1 MSKEQFE
8 IKKYQV
14 TLGSD
19 LLSIVTN
26 IDMKVVGI
34 IGCYGKDVQIMINF
48 VAEGEELPISAYDS
62 EKSVGTM
69 FRPISLMPIYIDLL
83 RNEKPVFGYLNSE
96 KPEWNSISTGHE
108 PVGEGE

>member
-1 MSKEQFE
+1 MSKVQFQ

-19 LLSIVTN
+19 LLSIVT
-26 IDMKVVGI
+26 DFDVKVVGI
-34 IGCYGKDVQIMINF
+34 IGCYGKEAQLMVNF
-48 VAEGEELPISAYDS
+48 VAEGETLPASTYDA
-62 EKSVGTM
+62 EKNVGTI
-69 FRPISLMPIYIDLL
+69 FKPVSLMPIYIDIL